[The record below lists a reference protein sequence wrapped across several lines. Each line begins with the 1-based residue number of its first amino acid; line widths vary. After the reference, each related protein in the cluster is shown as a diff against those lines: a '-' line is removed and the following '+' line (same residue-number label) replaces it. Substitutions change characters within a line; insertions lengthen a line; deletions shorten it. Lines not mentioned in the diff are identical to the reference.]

1 MLGSLLDAVFGCR
14 HGRYSF
20 PITACRGSR
29 RNEAALLTGTY
40 IVCLNCG
47 REFPY
52 DWDEMKVIK
61 TQSEQRNY
69 LRSLVTKEVL

>member
-1 MLGSLLDAVFGCR
+1 MSKLLDAVFGCK

-20 PITACRGSR
+20 PISVRYGSH
-29 RNEAALLTGTY
+29 RNEAASLTGTY

-52 DWDEMKVIK
+52 DWEEMKVIK
-61 TQSEQRNY
+61 TPSEQRHY
-69 LRSLVTKEVL
+69 LHSLATKEAS

>member
-1 MLGSLLDAVFGCR
+1 MLGRLLDAVFGCR

-20 PITACRGSR
+20 PITARRGSL
-29 RNEAALLTGTY
+29 RNEAASLTGTY

-52 DWDEMKVIK
+52 DWKEMKVIK
-61 TQSEQRNY
+61 TPSEQRHY
-69 LRSLVTKEVL
+69 PLATEEAS